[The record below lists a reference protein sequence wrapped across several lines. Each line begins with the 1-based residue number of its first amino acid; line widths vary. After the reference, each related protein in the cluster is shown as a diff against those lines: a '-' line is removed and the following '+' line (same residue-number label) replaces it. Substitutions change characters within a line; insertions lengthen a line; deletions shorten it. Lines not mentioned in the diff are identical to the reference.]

1 MIRITL
7 DEVKTNPYQIAKM
20 LIANRS
26 EENYMNVALTYG
38 PKMCQFMDPNECY
51 QFARTGN
58 DFDVLDA
65 MFVNRYVDHLYNEK
79 LFNRITPLEYRNQL
93 GEVLRKICVKCD
105 QDTPMEKANCIKRI
119 YDEIDSCASREKTN
133 ESVLTGTAPIVPYQ
147 GVVRNQFVL
156 QNASEDLV
164 EDVQNHKDDPKY
176 FMKFSDEQ
184 TERYLRQYASIN
196 SGRMTDGVCPNESF
210 DDFCKMLKRQND
222 EFGTY
227 KGSAIYH
234 PYYLMCYKHGC
245 RDKRVLE
252 SYVEEYQNNTIFS
265 IAYDDVMEMMES
277 LTYNE
282 KPSMD
287 TVMNSSKIMDD
298 MMHQMLDDMNTTD
311 DRLKNY
317 PVEKLRNFLSTSS
330 RYIPSNYLSSMFL
343 SQNKTI
349 DHYIMEID
357 GIPVAEVKDKYLVA
371 PVIDY
376 ALFNKPTLISMDRS
390 GNIEINDATLDLS
403 PIS

>member
-51 QFARTGN
+51 QLARTGN

-65 MFVNRYVDHLYNEK
+65 MFVNRYVDHLRNEK

-93 GEVLRKICVKCD
+93 GEALRKICVKCD

-119 YDEIDSCASREKTN
+119 YDEIDSCADREKTN

-184 TERYLRQYASIN
+184 TSFSSAN
-196 SGRMTDGVCPNESF
+196 S
-210 DDFCKMLKRQND
+210 
-222 EFGTY
+222 
-227 KGSAIYH
+227 
-234 PYYLMCYKHGC
+234 
-245 RDKRVLE
+245 
-252 SYVEEYQNNTIFS
+252 
-265 IAYDDVMEMMES
+265 EMMFIPPTKVATNS
-277 LTYNE
+277 L
-282 KPSMD
+282 
-287 TVMNSSKIMDD
+287 
-298 MMHQMLDDMNTTD
+298 
-311 DRLKNY
+311 
-317 PVEKLRNFLSTSS
+317 
-330 RYIPSNYLSSMFL
+330 
-343 SQNKTI
+343 
-349 DHYIMEID
+349 
-357 GIPVAEVKDKYLVA
+357 
-371 PVIDY
+371 
-376 ALFNKPTLISMDRS
+376 S
-390 GNIEINDATLDLS
+390 G
-403 PIS
+403 

>member
-20 LIANRS
+20 LVANRS
-26 EENYMNVALTYG
+26 EENYMNAVLTYG

-51 QFARTGN
+51 NLARTGN

-65 MFVNRYVDHLYNEK
+65 MFINRYVDHLYYEK
-79 LFNRITPLEYRNQL
+79 LLNRITSLEYRNQL
-93 GEVLRKICVKCD
+93 GEVLRKICVNCD
-105 QDTPMEKANCIKRI
+105 QNVPMEKANCIKHI
-119 YDEIDSCASREKTN
+119 YDEIDSCAQQEKTN

-147 GVVRNQFVL
+147 GFVRNQFVM

-176 FMKFSDEQ
+176 FMNFSDED
-184 TERYLRQYASIN
+184 TERYLRQYASAH

-210 DDFCKMLKRQND
+210 DDFCKMLKRQET

-227 KGSAIYH
+227 KGSALYH

-245 RDKRVLE
+245 KDKRVLE
-252 SYVEEYQNNTIFS
+252 AYVVEYQDNNIFAVPFDEM
-265 IAYDDVMEMMES
+265 IEMMES
-277 LTYNE
+277 LTRNE

-287 TVMNSSKIMDD
+287 TVMSSSKIMDD
-298 MMHQMLDDMNTTD
+298 MMYQMFDDMGTTD
-311 DRLKNY
+311 SQLKNY
-317 PVEKLRNFLSTSS
+317 PVEKLRNFLNTSQ
-330 RYIPSNYLSSMFL
+330 RYVPSKYLSSMFL

-349 DHYIMEID
+349 DHYIMEIN

-376 ALFNKPTLISMDRS
+376 ALFNKPTLISMDRA
-390 GNIEINDATLDLS
+390 GNIEVNDTTLELS